1 MERRQ
6 FLQTFTGATTMLLSS
21 AEKSYAAHTG
31 DAGTLSDHIIE
42 QVNTKKVR
50 MYYPR
55 YVSMNSQRGPH
66 GCEFDD
72 TVCEIITNQGAK
84 GWGVPLWRTTE
95 KEAKDFIVGKKMS
108 EIFDPQTGI
117 LDKRAAFCDIAL
129 YDLAG
134 VILNK
139 PVYEILGAATP
150 ETFKCYS
157 GMIYFDDLT
166 RFYNKPLGMDLI
178 VQECAFDYAVGYRQ
192 FKLKIGRGFKYT
204 SKSVGMQRDI
214 EVTKLVARNFPD
226 CEILVD
232 GNDGLTLGELQQ
244 YLEGI
249 KDVSLFWIE
258 EPFVENVE
266 DYTRLKAFLQQ
277 RNIKTLLADG
287 EASPIDHQLLSKLE
301 SMKLLDV
308 RLNDIQDIGFS
319 GWRQLMSQLKKSGTL
334 ASPHAWG
341 SQLKTHVISHLTAA
355 YGNTATIEGVTCI
368 SEEVDFGDYEL
379 KEGKLIPSGAPG
391 FGMKLLK

>member
-6 FLQTFTGATTMLLSS
+6 FLQSITGGTAVLLSAQQTRS
-21 AEKSYAAHTG
+21 SQITYGNILADHVIEK
-31 DAGTLSDHIIE
+31 
-42 QVNTKKVR
+42 VNTKKLR

-72 TVCEIITNQGAK
+72 TICEIITNQGAK
-84 GWGVPLWRTTE
+84 GWGVPLWRTME
-95 KEAKDFIVGKKMS
+95 KEAREFVVGKKLS
-108 EIFDPQTGI
+108 EVFNPQTGI
-117 LDKRAAFCDIAL
+117 LDKRAAFCDMAL

-139 PVYEILGAATP
+139 PVYEVLGAVRP
-150 ETFKCYS
+150 EIFKCYS

-166 RFYNKPLGMDLI
+166 LFYNKPMGMDLI
-178 VQECAFDYAVGYRQ
+178 LKECAFDYAVGYRQ
-192 FKLKIGRGFKYT
+192 FKLKIGRGFKYA
-204 SKSVGMQRDI
+204 SKKSGMERDI
-214 EVTKLVARNFPD
+214 EVTKLVAKSFPD

-232 GNDGLTLGELQQ
+232 GNDGFTVEEFER

-249 KDVSLFWIE
+249 QDVKLFWIE
-258 EPFVENVE
+258 EPFVENLG
-266 DYTRLKAFLQQ
+266 DYTRLKAFLKE
-277 RNIKTLLADG
+277 RNINTLLADG
-287 EASPIDHQLLSKLE
+287 EASPIDHQLLAKLE
-301 SMKLLDV
+301 TMKLLDV

-319 GWRQLMSQLKKSGTL
+319 GWRKLMPQLKKSGTL

-341 SQLKTHVISHLTAA
+341 SQVKTNIISHLSAA
-355 YGNTATIEGVTCI
+355 YGHTATIEGVTCI
-368 SEEVDFGDYEL
+368 SEDVDFGAYEL
-379 KEGKLIPSGAPG
+379 KDGKLIPSSAPG